1 MKREDVLAY
10 LADFDLETRYV
21 GEVLLEGKQ
30 HAVYRYGDDQI
41 IKVPKRSL
49 YMKLYGAIDYAA
61 VLRDVRLLQTHLSE
75 FVVPTQVL
83 QSRRNADQYLI
94 LQTYLPDAV
103 HITGEHIPAIRDDF
117 ARIVAVNRSFIEQH
131 RLSIDFFGNIGFRR
145 SIIASLLRRRDL
157 ALLNNLLL
165 VERDGRLQI
174 KITDVNLSE
183 LRLWWRADV
192 RLFHWLVDWTVFS
205 ITRLLIRDH
214 FGIDC

>member
-1 MKREDVLAY
+1 MKRDEVLAY
-10 LADFDLETRYV
+10 LADFDLAVERLGDV
-21 GEVLLEGKQ
+21 ILEGKQ

-49 YMKLYGAIDYAA
+49 YMKLYGAIDYDA
-61 VLRDVRLLQTHLSE
+61 VLRDVTLLQTHLSE
-75 FVVPTQVL
+75 FIVPTQVL
-83 QSRRNADQYLI
+83 QSRRSPDQYVI
-94 LQTYLPDAV
+94 VQTYLPDATF
-103 HITGEHIPAIRDDF
+103 ITGDRFPAIRDDF
-117 ARIVAVNRSFIEQH
+117 ARIVAVNRQFIEQY
-131 RLSIDFFGNIGFRR
+131 RLSIDFFGNIGFQR

-165 VERDGRLQI
+165 VERAGRPYI

-192 RLFHWLVDWTVFS
+192 KLFHWIVDSAVFT

-214 FGIDC
+214 FGIEC